1 MSSSMAGIKAET
13 PVVVDTPARLVTV
26 TKQSGAP
33 DVRMFDSAAVNASL
47 DKAMGTLKQGERMAA
62 IVYVDRDGANLA
74 FVGKLKAPVGNASW
88 TVVGT
93 RKWDGDWQASAALRW
108 AL

>member
-1 MSSSMAGIKAET
+1 MSGSMEAIKAA

-33 DVRMFDSAAVNASL
+33 DVRQFDAAAVNASI
-47 DKAMGTLKQGERMAA
+47 DKAMAGLKPDEKVAA

-74 FVGKLKAPVGNASW
+74 FVGKLKAPVGKASW

-93 RKWDGDWQASAALRW
+93 KRWDGDWQASAALRW